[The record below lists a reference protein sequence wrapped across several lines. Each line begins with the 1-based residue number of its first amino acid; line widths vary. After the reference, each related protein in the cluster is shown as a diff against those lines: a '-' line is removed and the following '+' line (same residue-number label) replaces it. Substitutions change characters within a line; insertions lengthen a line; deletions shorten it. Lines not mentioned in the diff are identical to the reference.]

1 MSSGVASARTAAIR
15 SRLALRDRV
24 ADSWFQVSAS
34 RESSMLSILP
44 VAVRSA
50 TTSRRPAVKAILAGM
65 TAVPAD
71 LLPKL
76 PSAAEDSA
84 VNERFGRGS
93 VGHHGYREAV
103 NTAKRRPPCGER
115 RSRLTRSQELV
126 SRDSVVG
133 AANSSSEV
141 SSLGACSDSVSASRS
156 SVSPTSSSAGA
167 SSVTSSS
174 ASSSVASTGSAGA
187 GSFAAAG
194 AGSSTVGGAG
204 SSSAVT
210 GTGSS
215 PAAGTGSS
223 PAAGTGSSP
232 AAGTGSSAAAG
243 TGSSAA
249 AGTGSSAA
257 AGAAEAGAALRAAFF
272 AGAFLAGL
280 TLLAF
285 AFLLS
290 STDSVTSS
298 ITTIGALS
306 PLRGPT
312 LVIRV

>member
-24 ADSWFQVSAS
+24 ADSRFQVSAS
-34 RESSMLSILP
+34 RDSSMLSILP
-44 VAVRSA
+44 VAVRTA
-50 TTSRRPAVKAILAGM
+50 TTSRRPAVMAILAGHDRRPW
-65 TAVPAD
+65 A
-71 LLPKL
+71 
-76 PSAAEDSA
+76 
-84 VNERFGRGS
+84 
-93 VGHHGYREAV
+93 HHGYREAV
-103 NTAKRRPPCGER
+103 NTAKRRPPYGER
-115 RSRLTRSQELV
+115 RSRVTRSQEVV

-187 GSFAAAG
+187 GSFAAAD

-215 PAAGTGSS
+215 AAAGTASS
-223 PAAGTGSSP
+223 AAAGTGSSP

-249 AGTGSSAA
+249 A
-257 AGAAEAGAALRAAFF
+257 LRAAFF
-272 AGAFLAGL
+272 TGAFLAGL

-298 ITTIGALS
+298 ITAIGALS

-312 LVIRV
+312 LVMRV